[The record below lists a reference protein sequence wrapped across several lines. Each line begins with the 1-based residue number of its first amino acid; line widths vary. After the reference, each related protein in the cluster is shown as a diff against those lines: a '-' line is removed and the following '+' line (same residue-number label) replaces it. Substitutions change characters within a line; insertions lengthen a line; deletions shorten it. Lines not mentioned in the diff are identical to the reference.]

1 MSDLGPPKGRRRP
14 MPERLPQRE
23 PVRTT
28 GRRWLLGCGIHTGKR
43 ARARCPVCD
52 QAHAETLEALDGDA
66 MRRYHAERARQTR
79 AQQVREERHGTQA
92 GGEPAVT
99 RYNMSKA
106 RHYARE
112 RERGAT

>member
-14 MPERLPQRE
+14 VPERLPQRE

-28 GRRWLLGCGIHTGKR
+28 GGRWLLGCGIHTGKR

-52 QAHAETLEALDGDA
+52 KAHAETLEALDGDA

-99 RYNMSKA
+99 KYNLGKA
-106 RHYARE
+106 RHYARKGE
-112 RERGAT
+112 ET